1 MTEPLLSVRDLT
13 LRFGGNVAIERM
25 NVDLYEG
32 ELLSIVGP
40 NGAGKTS
47 LFNCISGV
55 YRPQEGDILFG
66 GKRILGLPPYQL
78 ARLGVARTF
87 QSVELFSMSVLKN
100 ILVGRHVKMNT
111 GLLRAAVFAGSASR
125 QEKEQRRRVEE
136 LLDFLEISRYRHEDI
151 EHLPLGVQKR
161 VEIGRA
167 LALEPRLLLLD
178 EPTAGMN
185 RTEKEDIARII
196 MRIRRELGISLA
208 LIEHD
213 MRFVMDL
220 SDRVCVMNFGQ
231 ELATGTPSEV
241 ANDEQVIRAYL
252 GAQAS

>member
-1 MTEPLLSVRDLT
+1 MRDLT
-13 LRFGGNVAIERM
+13 LRFGGNIALNGLSVE
-25 NVDLYEG
+25 LYEG

-55 YRPQEGDILFG
+55 YRPERGDVLLEGRSVI
-66 GKRILGLPPYQL
+66 GLPPYQL
-78 ARLGVARTF
+78 ARLGVSRTF
-87 QSVELFSMSVLKN
+87 QSVELFSMSVVQN
-100 ILVGRHVKMNT
+100 ILVGRQVKMKS
-111 GLLRAAVFAGSASR
+111 GLLRASIFAGFTAR
-125 QEKEQRRRVEE
+125 EERHQRRRAEE
-136 LLDFLEISRYRHEDI
+136 ILDFLEIGRYRHDDV

-161 VEIGRA
+161 VEMGRA

-185 RTEKEDIARII
+185 RAEKEDIARII
-196 MRIRRELGISLA
+196 LRIRRELGISLA

-220 SDRVCVMNFGQ
+220 SDRVCVMNFGE
-231 ELATGTPSEV
+231 ELATGAPKDV
-241 ANDEQVIRAYL
+241 ANNEQVIRAYL
-252 GAQAS
+252 GDHA